1 MHNQALTLPYAKVAY
16 NKPISPFSAF
26 SSVFLV
32 CHTKTLILVDVLTW
46 SQSIFDQWDQIS
58 EGNVIKNDIL
68 NAKKPWQRGGFST
81 QCEVVSS

>member
-26 SSVFLV
+26 SSAFLV
-32 CHTKTLILVDVLTW
+32 CHTKTLIVVDVLTW

-68 NAKKPWQRGGFST
+68 NAKNPGSGADFPRSVKL
-81 QCEVVSS
+81 